1 MSNPSQLFLLSD
13 HIKLSLLE
21 RQRAIS
27 LNLDPSP
34 TQDSHIARS
43 LESLREGIGSLEKK
57 DPTDIDSLSQLR
69 SQYNDL
75 SRQFHGDKSST
86 AAETLLSPNNPS
98 LAEDFDRAQST
109 LLSPTVSRSSNL
121 KSRDASKPSP
131 KSVRFRDNPSSESLP
146 DEEEDPNRAAL
157 FPSRYT
163 DDASSRSQTP
173 DPTAEMSNEQIHTY
187 HQQVLQEQ
195 DDQLDRLG
203 ESIGRQRHLSIQ
215 IGDELE
221 GQVALLDE
229 VDRGVDR
236 HQGRLDGA
244 KRRLKGVGQKAKANW
259 GMTTIIVLIVI
270 LVLLIV
276 ILK

>member
-1 MSNPSQLFLLSD
+1 MSNPSQLLLLSD

-27 LNLDPSP
+27 LNIDPNP
-34 TQDSHIARS
+34 THDSHISRS
-43 LESLREGIGSLEKK
+43 LESLREGITALEEKS
-57 DPTDIDSLSQLR
+57 PQGTDSLDQIR

-75 SRQFHGDKSST
+75 FRQFHGEDSST
-86 AAETLLSPNNPS
+86 ATETLLSPNDPS
-98 LAEDFDRAQST
+98 LAEDFRRAQSRRQE
-109 LLSPTVSRSSNL
+109 PPKAARSSNL
-121 KSRDASKPSP
+121 KSQESSKASP
-131 KSVRFRDNPSSESLP
+131 KNVRFRDNSSTDSL
-146 DEEEDPNRAAL
+146 DEANRAAL

-163 DDASSRSQTP
+163 DDETHLATP
-173 DPTAEMSNEQIHTY
+173 DPTAEMSNQQIHQY

-195 DDQLDRLG
+195 DDQLDTLS
-203 ESIGRQRHLSIQ
+203 ESIGRQRHLSMQ

-236 HQGRLDGA
+236 HQSRLDGA
-244 KRRLKGVGQKAKANW
+244 KRRLQGVGAKAKANW
-259 GMTTIIVLIVI
+259 GVTTIIVLIVI
-270 LVLLIV
+270 LVLLIA